1 MANFSESR
9 TSARKV
15 SKAVRQEQ
23 ALRMRIDGRSFP
35 EIARALG
42 YKASSGPFRLV
53 TDALDD
59 LAAKSTESAT
69 QLRTLETERC
79 IGIIRDADTVLRD
92 PETKPADKLRALEVK
107 LKASESLRKL
117 WGLDAPA
124 ALDLTSGGAALPS
137 IPELIEALRAAER
150 IEPDVDTDNG

>member
-1 MANFSESR
+1 VNFSESA
-9 TSARKV
+9 TSPRKV
-15 SKAVRQEQ
+15 SRAVNQEA
-23 ALRMRIDGRSFP
+23 ALRLRIDGRSFT
-35 EIARALG
+35 EIAQVLG
-42 YKASSGPFRLV
+42 YKASSTPFRLV
-53 TDALDD
+53 TGALDE
-59 LAAKSTESAT
+59 LAAKKTESAT

-137 IPELIEALRAAER
+137 MPELIAALRAA
-150 IEPDVDTDNG
+150 DQVGLDHNTDHS